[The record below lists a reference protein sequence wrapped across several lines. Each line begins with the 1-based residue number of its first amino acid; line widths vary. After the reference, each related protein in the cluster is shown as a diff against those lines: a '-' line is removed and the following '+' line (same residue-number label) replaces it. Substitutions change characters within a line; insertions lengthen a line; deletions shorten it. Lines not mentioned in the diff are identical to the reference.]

1 MSYIGQVGLLDVVL
15 CDVRMGLD
23 GAVYVLADQKPG
35 KLVKLTPKIVSACK
49 LQRDPANIR
58 IYGGRYRLIKFGM
71 SSLKTRNML
80 CRMFMRLLVCLC
92 ALNACYTSAQVT
104 SELRTEQTFIE
115 LQPQASAPKL
125 VRLALAG
132 GTSWQN
138 DRSETLIGSAEMGG
152 KLTKLLWKFNR
163 QASRAD
169 ARNVSFV
176 YDCANPRLRL
186 VWEWKAPASSG
197 PLEHSTH
204 IENLDSR
211 EIWIPLQDSLIF
223 SFATEPTVKL
233 RHFYIDKGAGKPSAV
248 GVHEG
253 DLAVGYRWTAFSS
266 TYAHTA
272 PNQVREII
280 PWFAVQNSGNS
291 QTGWYVGVE
300 FSGRTRLLLDR
311 TSKSLHGV
319 VGLNPEP
326 GPFRTRLKP
335 HDSFD
340 TPTVFIGA
348 YSDGLDGLGNVLRP
362 WVRNVLGNPRAWRD
376 PKYPLLVNNSW
387 GSGMQV
393 DETLAGRMIRDS
405 AELGLEMFHVDA
417 GWFRGV
423 GDWYPDPKKF
433 PHGLAAVADDA
444 HRHGLRFG
452 IWVDWT
458 QAGLDTQPG
467 ALNIHD
473 PKVRDW
479 TVSDLPPDWKPQ
491 PFKGQTIDIGVPDA
505 QAYAQRELNRLV
517 DDYRLDMLE
526 HDGYLV
532 AQGCVRRDHPHAP
545 PDSLHISI
553 APDSGNHIVESSN
566 STDVSYHA
574 VKAYYAIYSKLR
586 RDHPNLLLEICN
598 DGGRMVDFGSAAHGD
613 YFSITDTYD
622 PLSNRR
628 AFYDASHVL
637 PPAMLE
643 AYVEKWPTPQIE
655 NFRYML
661 RSGMMGWLTIML
673 DTTAWNEEE
682 HAAAKLEIKL
692 YKEQLR
698 PLIRDAALY
707 HIAPRPDGLH
717 WDGIEYFDSKR
728 DKGVVYAF
736 RGSNPGD
743 DNYVFRVKG
752 VAPAKTYRLHFQDG
766 SAPDRSMTG
775 RELLDS
781 GVALHL
787 PIPKSSE
794 LVFINST
801 SLRSNPL
808 SP

>member
-1 MSYIGQVGLLDVVL
+1 MVL

-23 GAVYVLADQKPG
+23 GAVYVLTDQKPG
-35 KLVKLTPKIVSACK
+35 KLLKLTPKIVSACK

-125 VRLALAG
+125 VRLGLAG

-138 DRSETLIGSAEMGG
+138 DRLETLIGSAGMGG

-163 QASRAD
+163 QASHAD
-169 ARNVSFV
+169 ARDVSFV

-204 IENLDSR
+204 IENLDTR

-272 PNQVREII
+272 PDQAREII
-280 PWFAVQNSGNS
+280 PWFAVRNSGTS

-300 FSGRTRLLLDR
+300 FSGRTRLLLER
-311 TSKSLHGV
+311 TSKSLRGV

-467 ALNIHD
+467 ALNVHD

-479 TVSDLPPDWKPQ
+479 TVSDLPSDWKPQ

-545 PDSLHISI
+545 PDSSHISI

-574 VKAYYAIYSKLR
+574 VRAYYAIYTKLR

-673 DTTAWNEEE
+673 DTTAWNEDE

-736 RGSNPGD
+736 RGSNPGN

>member
-1 MSYIGQVGLLDVVL
+1 
-15 CDVRMGLD
+15 MGLD
-23 GAVYVLADQKPG
+23 GAVYVLTDQKPG
-35 KLVKLTPKIVSACK
+35 KLLKLTPKIVSACK

-125 VRLALAG
+125 VRLGLAG

-163 QASRAD
+163 QASHAD
-169 ARNVSFV
+169 ARDVSFV

-204 IENLDSR
+204 IENLDTR

-272 PNQVREII
+272 PDQAREII
-280 PWFAVQNSGNS
+280 PWFAVRNSGTS

-300 FSGRTRLLLDR
+300 FSGRTRLLLER
-311 TSKSLHGV
+311 TSKSLRGV

-467 ALNIHD
+467 ALNVHD

-479 TVSDLPPDWKPQ
+479 TVSDLPSDWKPQ

-574 VKAYYAIYSKLR
+574 VRAYYAIYTKLR

-736 RGSNPGD
+736 RGSNPGN

>member
-1 MSYIGQVGLLDVVL
+1 M
-15 CDVRMGLD
+15 CLD

-35 KLVKLTPKIVSACK
+35 KLLKLTPKIVSACK

-204 IENLDSR
+204 IENLDTR

-545 PDSLHISI
+545 PDSSRISI

-728 DKGVVYAF
+728 EKGVVYAF

-766 SAPDRSMTG
+766 SAPDRSIAG
-775 RELLDS
+775 RDLLDS

-787 PIPKSSE
+787 PIPNSSE